1 MSSQPAPARRG
12 HATNVMTAAFAA
24 RASKVIVS
32 WQPYA
37 CAMRSIGQSAKSAPP
52 LIARHRPA

>member
-1 MSSQPAPARRG
+1 MLDLL